1 MVSLA
6 QNGRCPTADAAFP
19 GPRLP
24 QRIAHCDLDSF
35 FVAVERLHDRSLI
48 DRPVLVGGG
57 GPRGV
62 VASASYEARS
72 FGCRSAQPM
81 SQALRLCPQAAVVT
95 PHFDRYQPVSRD
107 FHRILD
113 ESSPAVESVGIDEAY
128 IDLTGIDG
136 TASPDAARRAAER
149 IRARVRE
156 ELGIAVSI
164 CIAGSKTAAKVGS
177 DLAKPDGLIEVPAG
191 EEAAFLAPR
200 PVRDLPSV
208 GPKFGAELAA
218 AGIRTAGEAAA
229 LDRAWLERRFGRAGA
244 VLHDRACG
252 IDPSPI
258 RAGGRPAR
266 SISREVTFNEDVT
279 DVAALRRTLRRHAES
294 VGADLRRA
302 GRRGRTVTLKLRWSD
317 FTTLTRSLTLEQ
329 PAQST
334 AALAEAGVALLEA
347 LLRTEGMRPV
357 RRIGL
362 GATNLADDVTQL
374 GFAELRP
381 DEASTRR
388 QERLDHAL
396 DEIHDRF
403 GRESVNRGGR

>member
-1 MVSLA
+1 MVTLA
-6 QNGRCPTADAAFP
+6 YDGSGPTAGAAFP

-24 QRIAHCDLDSF
+24 RRVAHCDLDTF

-57 GPRGV
+57 GARGV
-62 VASASYEARS
+62 VASASYEART
-72 FGCRSAQPM
+72 FGCHSAQPM
-81 SQALRLCPQAAVVT
+81 SQALRLCPQAAVVP

-113 ESSPAVESVGIDEAY
+113 QTSPVVESVGIDEAY
-128 IDLTGIDG
+128 VDLTGIDG
-136 TASPDAARRAAER
+136 TSSPDAARRAGEQ

-164 CIAGSKTAAKVGS
+164 CIASSRTTAKVGS

-191 EEAAFLAPR
+191 EDAAFLAPR
-200 PVRDLPSV
+200 PVRDLPAV

-218 AGIRTAGEAAA
+218 IGVRTVGEAAT
-229 LDRAWLERRFGRAGA
+229 LDRAWLEQRFGRAGE
-244 VLHDRACG
+244 VLYDRARG
-252 IDPSPI
+252 VDPTAI

-266 SISREVTFNEDVT
+266 SISREVTFSTDVT
-279 DVAALRRTLRRHAES
+279 DIAALKRTLRRHAER

-317 FTTLTRSLTLEQ
+317 FTTLTRSRTLER

-334 AALAEAGVALLEA
+334 AALAEAGEALLDQ

-357 RRIGL
+357 RLIGL

-374 GFAELRP
+374 GFDELLP
-381 DEASTRR
+381 DQAATRR
-388 QERLDHAL
+388 QERLDRAL
-396 DEIHDRF
+396 DDIHDRF
-403 GRESVNRGGR
+403 GSDSVNRGGR